1 MQVRRLAGD
10 GAYSLAIMTSSIS
23 QLLRPLA
30 PVVHPVLA
38 KAASGG
44 TAAKVLVR
52 AGVLRPL
59 LPSQLI
65 TVGRV
70 VAAWGTGPAG
80 GFHAMAVLDPDRDAI
95 VDELG
100 TLSFGE
106 MHRRSNALARALAER
121 GVGEGD
127 AVAVMCR
134 NHRGFADAT
143 VAVAK
148 LGADLLYLNTAF
160 AGPQLVDV
168 LEREKPQA
176 VIHDEE
182 FTALIEAADVRRRLL
197 AWVDSEPD
205 GDGRVVSGGSEVETI
220 ESLIARYPDSDLTPP
235 QRHARIV
242 ILTSGTT
249 GTPKGAPRAEAGIG
263 AAVALLSRIPLRYGM
278 RIHVAAPLFHTWG
291 FAHYML
297 SALLGETVVLRRR
310 FDPEECLRVAQDE
323 GCEAM
328 AVIPVML
335 QRIMALPQEVKDSY
349 DLTRVEVVAASGSAL
364 PGDLALEW
372 MDQFGDNLYN
382 LYGSTEVAYASVA
395 DPTDLREAPGSAGRP
410 PYATIVRILDD
421 EGRPVPDGEPGR
433 IFVGNG
439 LLFEG
444 YTGGGHKEVRDGLM
458 SSGDVGRFG
467 PDGRL
472 YVEGRDDE
480 MIVSGGENVFP
491 AEIEDCLSRH
501 ERVVE
506 AAAIGVD
513 DADFGKRLRAFVV
526 VTEPAPTQEEL
537 KDWVKQNLARFKVPR
552 EILFLD
558 ELPRNATGKI
568 LKRELA
574 QWPDDGGPGAQSGEQ
589 G

>member
-1 MQVRRLAGD
+1 MKGLPASLVTHLLT
-10 GAYSLAIMTSSIS
+10 GANNT
-23 QLLRPLA
+23 
-30 PVVHPVLA
+30 
-38 KAASGG
+38 G

-52 AGVLRPL
+52 AGLLRPV

-70 VAAWGTGPAG
+70 LAKWGTGPAG
-80 GFHAMAVLDPDRDAI
+80 GFHACAVLDPDREGI
-95 VDELG
+95 VDERG
-100 TLSFGE
+100 SSTWGE

-127 AVAVMCR
+127 AVAIMCR

-143 VAVAK
+143 VGVAK

-160 AGPQLVDV
+160 AGPQLVEV
-168 LEREKPQA
+168 LERERPAA

-182 FTALIEAADVRRRLL
+182 FSGLLADAEVPLRLL
-197 AWVDSEPD
+197 AWTDGSAGLVTGASAPSSTSEVETSEVGAGAPSSTSEVETSEV
-205 GDGRVVSGGSEVETI
+205 GAGAPSSTSEVETI
-220 ESLIARYPDSDLTPP
+220 DHLIERYPDADLSPP
-235 QRHARIV
+235 DRHARIV

-249 GTPKGAPRAEAGIG
+249 GAPKGAPRTEAGIG
-263 AAVALLSRIPLRYGM
+263 AAVSLLSRIPMRYGM
-278 RIHVAAPLFHTWG
+278 RTHVAAPLFHTWG

-297 SALLGETVVLRRR
+297 AALMGSTVVLNRK
-310 FDPEECLRVAQDE
+310 FDPESCLATIQDE
-323 GCEAM
+323 RCEAV

-335 QRIMALPQEVKDSY
+335 QRMMALPQQVKDRY

-395 DPTDLREAPGSAGRP
+395 DPTDLREAPSSAGRP
-410 PYATIVRILDD
+410 PYATVVKILDA
-421 EGRPVPDGEPGR
+421 EGFPVPDGQPGR

-439 LLFEG
+439 MLFEG

-458 SSGDVGRFG
+458 ASGDVGRIG

-491 AEIEDCLSRH
+491 AEVEDCLSRH

-506 AAAIGVD
+506 AAAVGVE
-513 DADFGKRLRAFVV
+513 DADYGKRLRAFVV
-526 VTEPAPTQEEL
+526 ASPSDGSPG
-537 KDWVKQNLARFKVPR
+537 
-552 EILFLD
+552 
-558 ELPRNATGKI
+558 LPRTT
-568 LKRELA
+568 
-574 QWPDDGGPGAQSGEQ
+574 
-589 G
+589 